1 MKNDKGKNGCAEL
14 EDVVAFINSYLG
26 VGDFKDYDGP
36 VTADSTCTIGKII
49 SSQSKG
55 EAP

>member
-26 VGDFKDYDGP
+26 VGDFKDYDG
-36 VTADSTCTIGKII
+36 AKNGLQCSNSGR
-49 SSQSKG
+49 
-55 EAP
+55 

>member
-26 VGDFKDYDGP
+26 VGDFKDYDGCKK
-36 VTADSTCTIGKII
+36 TACNVPTAGR
-49 SSQSKG
+49 
-55 EAP
+55 